1 MGRKDLTETR
11 RNQIL
16 DAFERCIVELG
27 ISGATLTKVA
37 EVAQI
42 NRGMIHHYIGDRNNL
57 VFALIERLVGS
68 YREEFSKYLEAHKDN
83 PNVNTIVEYFFEEWS
98 GAGPNDDV
106 IIDALVAEA
115 AQDSQI
121 LNLLLELYSLLENT
135 ITAELRNIYPNA
147 TEERCH
153 NVAYAI
159 MSMAYGSST
168 MMWLGFDRTRLPEV
182 RSLVKTMIQTLEED
196 D

>member
-37 EVAQI
+37 EAAQI
-42 NRGMIHHYIGDRNNL
+42 NRGMIHHYVGDRNDL
-57 VFALIERLVGS
+57 IFALIERLVGS
-68 YREEFSKYLEAHKDN
+68 YRDEFSKYLEAHKNN
-83 PNVNTIVEYFFEEWS
+83 PNVDTIVEYFFEEWS
-98 GAGPNDDV
+98 GKGPNDDV

-121 LNLLLELYSLLENT
+121 QNLLLDIYSLFEKTLL
-135 ITAELRNIYPNA
+135 AELSKIYPNA
-147 TEERCH
+147 TEERCQ

-168 MMWLGFDRTRLPEV
+168 MIWLGFDRTRLPDV

>member
-57 VFALIERLVGS
+57 VRLVGS